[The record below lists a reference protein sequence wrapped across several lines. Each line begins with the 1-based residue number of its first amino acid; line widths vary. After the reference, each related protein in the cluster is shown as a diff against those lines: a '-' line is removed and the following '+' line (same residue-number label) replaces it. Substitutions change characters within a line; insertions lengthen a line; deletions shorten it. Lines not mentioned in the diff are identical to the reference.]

1 MQHSATFLGGVAL
14 GGLLAAACGFD
25 LYPIE
30 ETARMTL
37 VAAQARSVDIEK
49 KLEAH
54 RADQRLLILSEASAR
69 GELAMARGALGTARG
84 ALATARGE
92 LDTMRAQNER
102 LANRVDDGQHQVDRL
117 TDELALTRAD
127 LGRLGGELAFAR
139 ESAEAVREDLFAL
152 GLRFFSVP
160 RPQSDRD
167 IAAAFLSSDRT
178 TDELVALVLNLR
190 YESPDLLL
198 SLGFARRG
206 SCLLESLPRI
216 SDVEGAGIV
225 PAKADLEEAA
235 H

>member
-49 KLEAH
+49 ELEAH

-69 GELAMARGALGTARG
+69 EAAERVTQELDLM
-84 ALATARGE
+84 RGE
-92 LDTMRAQNER
+92 LDTTRARNER
-102 LANRVDDGQHQVDRL
+102 LANRVDDGQHHVDRL

-139 ESAEAVREDLFAL
+139 ESAEAVREDVFAL
-152 GLRFFSVP
+152 GMRFFSVP

-190 YESPDLLL
+190 YQSPDLLL

>member
-1 MQHSATFLGGVAL
+1 MQHSATFLDGVAL

-69 GELAMARGALGTARG
+69 GELDMARGELG
-84 ALATARGE
+84 TARGE

>member
-69 GELAMARGALGTARG
+69 GELDMARGELG
-84 ALATARGE
+84 TARGE